1 MIVDTFTGFRWS
13 HFYETNNGM
22 IKPACKLFQKWKDMN
37 IPVKIFKSDNAG
49 KKKGYNN
56 GASVMIGGLEY
67 ILIILIGTC
76 HNRIERWKLVF
87 WPFQIDVCK

>member
-22 IKPACKLFQKWKDMN
+22 IKQTCKLFQKWKDMN

-49 KKKGYNN
+49 KKN
-56 GASVMIGGLEY
+56 
-67 ILIILIGTC
+67 
-76 HNRIERWKLVF
+76 KL
-87 WPFQIDVCK
+87 